1 MKGLNCYARFVD
13 DPGIEK
19 FPILDR
25 GKSNFLRPVTLS
37 LSQQGPFIQLTVAV
51 PGCWALTPR
60 PSAAPVTLYLTRFFS
75 QRDGIARLKVTPGRV
90 LLRAYRFFRQ
100 CLIYFTERQAS
111 RLLGACCFFGGH
123 RDI

>member
-25 GKSNFLRPVTLS
+25 VKSNFLRPVTLS
-37 LSQQGPFIQLTVAV
+37 LSQQGPFIQLTVAGH
-51 PGCWALTPR
+51 GCRALTPR
-60 PSAAPVTLYLTRFFS
+60 PSAVPVTLYPANVFS
-75 QRDGIARLKVTPGRV
+75 LIDGIARLKVTPGRV

-111 RLLGACCFFGGH
+111 ELLGACCFLGRHG
-123 RDI
+123 DI